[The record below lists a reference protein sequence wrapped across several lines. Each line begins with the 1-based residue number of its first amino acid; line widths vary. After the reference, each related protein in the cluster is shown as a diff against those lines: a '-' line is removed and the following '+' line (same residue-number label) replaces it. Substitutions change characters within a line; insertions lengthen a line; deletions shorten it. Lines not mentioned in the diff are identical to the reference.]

1 MRRKRLRSVLACAV
15 PSLAAALFV
24 WTAAAEAG
32 AHYRPE
38 YERTDL
44 EPILRKE
51 VLDDGDYAILFRQTG
66 LGRSGVEELF
76 DQGRQEELLVLQ
88 ERFFAP
94 VEYECFQANAVCRS
108 ERLIGGAGGEQE
120 VRDFLPTVRTGD
132 ILVTFSGHFF
142 GWRSGHAGIVVDAE
156 EGRTL
161 EAVMPGCSSEICALE
176 QWGRYPCFV
185 LLRLKDGTAEETAGI
200 AAYAAENLADIPYSL
215 FSFTAGGKG
224 TQNAGRSEMS
234 KTERAAEQGDMSE
247 AGQSE
252 KQKDTLE
259 TGRTDLPEAV
269 SGTQC
274 AHLVWLAFARFGYDL
289 DGDGGFVV
297 TPADLCESG
306 LLEVVQVYGID
317 PCAEEISGGR

>member
-1 MRRKRLRSVLACAV
+1 MRRKRLRTVLICAA

-38 YERTDL
+38 YERAEL
-44 EPILRKE
+44 ESILRRE
-51 VLDDGDYAILFRQTG
+51 MPDEEDYAVLFRQTG

-76 DQGRQEELLVLQ
+76 HQGRQRELLSLQ
-88 ERFFAP
+88 ERFFAQ

-108 ERLIGGAGGEQE
+108 ERLTGAAGAAQEIG
-120 VRDFLPTVRTGD
+120 DFLPTVRTGD

-156 EGRTL
+156 AGQTL
-161 EAVMPGCSSEICALE
+161 EAVMPGCSSEVCALE

-185 LLRLKDGTAEETAGI
+185 LLRLKDATAEETAAV
-200 AAYAAENLADIPYSL
+200 AAYAAENLADIPYDL
-215 FSFTAGGKG
+215 FSFTAGGK
-224 TQNAGRSEMS
+224 EMQQ
-234 KTERAAEQGDMSE
+234 TEQPAAQ
-247 AGQSE
+247 
-252 KQKDTLE
+252 E
-259 TGRTDLPEAV
+259 TV

-274 AHLVWLAFARFGYDL
+274 AHLVWLAFAHFGYDL

-297 TPADLCESG
+297 TPADLCESE
-306 LLEVVQVYGID
+306 LLEVVQIYGID
-317 PCAEEISGGR
+317 PCAKEISGGG